1 MPRTPCSDFWLVS
14 TTIFA
19 FYPYPYPSNWI
30 SIFKKIVA
38 RVHIC
43 SSTCGYG
50 FTELACMALQKSQ
63 IPLLLTIYAAAKGAI
78 PKGNGTLQ
86 LFITKNA
93 FLNLSCPCH
102 GKEEMLRSLVSRLR
116 AA

>member
-63 IPLLLTIYAAAKGAI
+63 IPLLLTKYAAAKGARQR
-78 PKGNGTLQ
+78 KWHLATFHNQECLSQ
-86 LFITKNA
+86 LE
-93 FLNLSCPCH
+93 LS
-102 GKEEMLRSLVSRLR
+102 MSR
-116 AA
+116 